1 MGKRRFFIAMV
12 AAMVLVAGAC
22 GTRVEG
28 GSDAGLDPSGGGS
41 SEAAGTG
48 DEGGG
53 EGGATESDPDAI
65 GTLATPC
72 GEGDASGST
81 DQGVTDDAIAIS
93 TIADP
98 GAQAAPGLNLS
109 LHQGMTAFVEYCNS
123 LGGVNG
129 RPLELTLLDS
139 ALFDYNAVVQQACE
153 SSFALV
159 GGGGALDETGA
170 QTAVDCDLVDVAG
183 FTVSPQKAESDRVYQ
198 PLPNATYQFNVGAA
212 RRIVEENPEAAE
224 NAAMIY
230 SNLPVTEGQANRQIE
245 AYEEVGFDFTFT
257 QAAEIGELNWTP
269 IVVAMR
275 DAGVR
280 YVAMA
285 STFEEFVNLQNAMAE
300 QGFEPDVI
308 DLEAN
313 FYDNAYAETAGA
325 VADGS
330 LVRITT
336 APFEDDP
343 VDPAQA
349 VYLEWLDQSSGGEA
363 VPALLGVQAFSAGLL
378 FATAAQECGSDLT
391 RDCLITQLDTVTEWD
406 GGGMHAPANPA
417 RNKITECFI
426 QMEVADGAFQ
436 RSFPDEGF
444 SCDPENVVE
453 LSGDYGEGA
462 SEGG

>member
-1 MGKRRFFIAMV
+1 MRRRRGTLAV
-12 AAMVLVAGAC
+12 ALAALLVVSAC

-28 GSDAGLDPSGGGS
+28 GSDAGVDSAASASGDGSGDSGGGDGGS
-41 SEAAGTG
+41 ASE
-48 DEGGG
+48 EGMV
-53 EGGATESDPDAI
+53 
-65 GTLATPC
+65 GTLPTPC

-81 DQGVTDDAIAIS
+81 DQGVSDDAIAIS

-98 GAQAAPGLNLS
+98 GAQAAPGLNLAV
-109 LHQGMTAFVEYCNS
+109 HQAMTAFVEYCNS
-123 LGGVNG
+123 LGGIDG
-129 RPLELTLLDS
+129 RRLELTLLDA

-153 SSFALV
+153 RSFAMV

-170 QTAVDCDLVDVAG
+170 QTAVDCGLVDVAG
-183 FTVSPQKAESDRVYQ
+183 FTISTAKAESDRVYQ

-212 RRIVEENPEAAE
+212 RRIVEEHPDAATH
-224 NAAMIY
+224 AAMIY
-230 SNLPVTEGQANRQIE
+230 SNLPVTEGQAARQIE
-245 AYEEVGFDFTFT
+245 AYEDVGFDFVYE

-275 DAGVR
+275 DAGVK

-300 QGFEPDVI
+300 QNFEPEVV

-313 FYDNAYAETAGA
+313 FYDDAYPETAGA

-336 APFEDDP
+336 SPFQDDP
-343 VDPAQA
+343 VDPALQ
-349 VYLEWLDQSSGGEA
+349 VYLDWLDQTAGGDA
-363 VPALLGVQAFSAGLL
+363 KPALLGVQAFSAGLL
-378 FATAAQECGSDLT
+378 FATAAKACGSELT
-391 RDCLITQLDTVTEWD
+391 RDCLMEQLDQITEWD

-417 RNKITECFI
+417 DNEITRCFI
-426 QMEVADGAFQ
+426 QMEVVDGGFERA
-436 RSFPDEGF
+436 FPDEGF
-444 SCDPENVVE
+444 SCDPDNVVE
-453 LSGDYGEGA
+453 LTGDYGEGA

>member
-1 MGKRRFFIAMV
+1 MRRRRGTLAV
-12 AAMVLVAGAC
+12 ALAALLLISAC

-28 GSDAGLDPSGGGS
+28 GSDAGVDTAASSSGDPSAASGDAGS
-41 SEAAGTG
+41 EPTS
-48 DEGGG
+48 DEGMV
-53 EGGATESDPDAI
+53 
-65 GTLATPC
+65 GTLPTPC
-72 GEGDASGST
+72 GEGDASGAT

-98 GAQAAPGLNLS
+98 GAQAAPGLNLGV
-109 LHQGMTAFVEYCNS
+109 HQAMTAFVEYCNS
-123 LGGVNG
+123 LGGING
-129 RPLELTLLDS
+129 RPLELTLLDA

-153 SSFALV
+153 SSFAMV

-170 QTAVDCDLVDVAG
+170 QTAVDCELVDVAG
-183 FTVSPQKAESDRVYQ
+183 FTISTDKAESDRVYQ

-212 RRIVEENPEAAE
+212 RHIAEEHPDAAA

-230 SNLPVTEGQANRQIE
+230 SNLPVTEGQAARQIE
-245 AYEEVGFDFTFT
+245 AYEQVGFEFVYE

-275 DAGVR
+275 DAGVE

-300 QGFEPDVI
+300 QGFEPEVI

-313 FYDNAYAETAGA
+313 FYDDAYPETAGA

-330 LVRITT
+330 TIRITT
-336 APFEDDP
+336 SPFQDDP
-343 VDPAQA
+343 VDPALA
-349 VYLEWLDQSSGGEA
+349 VYLDWLEQTAGGEA
-363 VPALLGVQAFSAGLL
+363 QPALLGVQAFSAGLL
-378 FATAAQECGSDLT
+378 FATAAKECGSDLT
-391 RDCLITQLDTVTEWD
+391 RDCLMEQLDQITEWD

-417 RNKITECFI
+417 QNKITECFI
-426 QMEVADGAFQ
+426 QMEVADGGFQ
-436 RSFPDEGF
+436 RAFPDEGF

-453 LSGDYGEGA
+453 LTGDYGEGA